1 MPFLIAGWMLSLGMF
16 APRHLSRTMRRRGF
30 MPGSAPPSLAAIE
43 ISLLSLEKIFPRLA
57 SIAPL
62 KCFTF
67 AHLLWPAMLSVLVLR
82 FQYSDS
88 GVLPMSPGSRLRE
101 CCKLTRML
109 IEHKSALG

>member
-30 MPGSAPPSLAAIE
+30 MPGSALPSLAAIE

-67 AHLLWPAMLSVLVLR
+67 AHLLWPAMA
-82 FQYSDS
+82 QYSVFS
-88 GVLPMSPGSRLRE
+88 VQYSVSRDAAQRVPDLSSS
-101 CCKLTRML
+101 MDAF
-109 IEHKSALG
+109 HS